1 VTAVVNPETAARK
14 RVPRTFVLYVVV
26 GVLTLAVDVGTLAF
40 LYEVVGTSLWWA
52 TTAGFW
58 LSFVVNF
65 LGNKYLTFSL
75 TSGGSRQL
83 LRYGVVVAFGYVAN
97 LVLVLGLTALGL
109 PAVVSKLIAV
119 GIMVAVNFFAYRLW
133 VFRD

>member
-1 VTAVVNPETAARK
+1 MTAVVNPETAARR

-75 TSGGSRQL
+75 NTGGHRQL

-119 GIMVAVNFFAYRLW
+119 AIMVAVNFLAYRLW